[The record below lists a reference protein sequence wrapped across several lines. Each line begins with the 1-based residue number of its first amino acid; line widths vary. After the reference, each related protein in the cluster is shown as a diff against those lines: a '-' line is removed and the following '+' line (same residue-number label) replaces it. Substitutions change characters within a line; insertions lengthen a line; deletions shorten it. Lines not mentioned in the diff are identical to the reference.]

1 MFPGG
6 IFELLKQVIS
16 SWQVIAVTL
25 GFILY
30 VFIVNYTARRYHR
43 PRVAKKI
50 IIKKPKPAS
59 KPEKKPSAAKSN
71 DDLGLE
77 EEEQEE

>member
-16 SWQVIAVTL
+16 SWQVIAVAL
-25 GFILY
+25 VFILY

-43 PRVAKKI
+43 PRAMKKI
-50 IIKKPKPAS
+50 SIKKPKPKPAE
-59 KPEKKPSAAKSN
+59 KPEKKSSPSKHK

-77 EEEQEE
+77 EEE